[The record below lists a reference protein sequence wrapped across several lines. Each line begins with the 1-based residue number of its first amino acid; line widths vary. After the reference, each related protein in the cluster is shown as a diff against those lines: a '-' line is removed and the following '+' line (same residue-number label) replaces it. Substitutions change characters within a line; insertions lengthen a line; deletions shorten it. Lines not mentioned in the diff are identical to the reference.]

1 MLEFMLPF
9 FLSRSNYFFKII
21 QFLKIMKRDFIS
33 ILDWTSEEI
42 RNNLDFAIELKKQTK
57 QGMCPQLLQSK
68 AYGMFFHKPSLRT
81 RLSFEVGIAQ
91 LGGTS
96 FVLSEQDFK
105 IGERETVS
113 DVARV
118 MSRFVDG
125 ILIRT
130 FSHQMVLD
138 LAQHST
144 VPVVNMLTDFN
155 HPCQVM
161 SDMLTIKEKLGR
173 IDNVRIAYI
182 GDSNNMTI
190 SWLNLAARIPLDLRI
205 ATAPETMPD
214 MKIVNQIQDMGISSI
229 KVTNSP
235 QEAVEGAEVL
245 YTDVW
250 ASMGEKDKISEREQ
264 VLQGFQINSNL
275 LKYAE
280 KDALVLHCLPAER
293 GKEITDE
300 VIESSQSVVFD
311 QAENRLH
318 AQKAILAQL
327 EKWRT
332 V

>member
-1 MLEFMLPF
+1 
-9 FLSRSNYFFKII
+9 
-21 QFLKIMKRDFIS
+21 MKRDFVS

-42 RNNLDFAIELKKQTK
+42 RSNLDFAVELKQQTK
-57 QGMCPQLLQSK
+57 EGKCPQLLQRK
-68 AYGMFFHKPSLRT
+68 TFGLFFHKPSLRT

-91 LGGTS
+91 LGGTAM
-96 FVLSEQDFK
+96 VLSEQDFK

-118 MSRFVDG
+118 MSRYVDG

-130 FSHQMVLD
+130 YSHQMVLD
-138 LAQHST
+138 LAKYST

-173 IDNVRIAYI
+173 IDEVRIAYV
-182 GDSNNMTI
+182 GDSNNMTN
-190 SWLNLAARIPLDLRI
+190 SWLNIAAKIPLDLRI
-205 ATAPETMPD
+205 ATALETLPD
-214 MKIVNQIQDMGISSI
+214 MELVRKIQEIGISTI
-229 KVTNSP
+229 KVTHSA
-235 QEAVEGAEVL
+235 QEAVNGAEVL

-250 ASMGEKDKISEREQ
+250 ASMGEKEKIEERER
-264 VLQGFQINSNL
+264 VLREFQINSSL
-275 LKYAE
+275 LQCAE
-280 KDALVLHCLPAER
+280 KEAFVLHCLPAER
-293 GKEITDE
+293 DKEITDE
-300 VIESSQSVVFD
+300 VIEGSQSVVFD

-327 EKWRT
+327 EKWRH

>member
-1 MLEFMLPF
+1 
-9 FLSRSNYFFKII
+9 
-21 QFLKIMKRDFIS
+21 MKRDFVS

-42 RNNLDFAIELKKQTK
+42 RSNLDFAVELKQQTK
-57 QGMCPQLLQSK
+57 EGKCPQLLQRK
-68 AYGMFFHKPSLRT
+68 TFGLFFHKPSLRT

-91 LGGTS
+91 LGGTAM
-96 FVLSEQDFK
+96 VLSEQDFK

-118 MSRFVDG
+118 MSRYVDG

-130 FSHQMVLD
+130 YSHQMVLD
-138 LAQHST
+138 LAKYST

-173 IDNVRIAYI
+173 IDDVRIAFV
-182 GDSNNMTI
+182 GDSNNMTN
-190 SWLNLAARIPLDLRI
+190 SWLNIAARIPLDLRI
-205 ATAPETMPD
+205 ATAPETLPD
-214 MKIVNQIQDMGISSI
+214 MELVRKIQEIGISTI
-229 KVTNSP
+229 KVTHSAE
-235 QEAVEGAEVL
+235 EAVNGVEVL

-250 ASMGEKDKISEREQ
+250 ASMGEKEKIEERER
-264 VLQGFQINSNL
+264 VLREFQINSSL
-275 LKYAE
+275 LQYAE
-280 KDALVLHCLPAER
+280 KEAFVLHCLPAER
-293 GKEITDE
+293 DKEITDE
-300 VIESSQSVVFD
+300 VIEGSQSVVFD

-327 EKWRT
+327 EKLRH

>member
-1 MLEFMLPF
+1 
-9 FLSRSNYFFKII
+9 
-21 QFLKIMKRDFIS
+21 MKRDFVS

-42 RNNLDFAIELKKQTK
+42 RSNLDFAVELKQQTK
-57 QGMCPQLLQSK
+57 EGKCPQLLQRK
-68 AYGMFFHKPSLRT
+68 TFGLFFHKPSLRT

-91 LGGTS
+91 LGGTTM
-96 FVLSEQDFK
+96 VLSEQDFK

-118 MSRFVDG
+118 MSRYVDG

-130 FSHQMVLD
+130 YSHQMVLD
-138 LAQHST
+138 LAKYST

-173 IDNVRIAYI
+173 IDEVRIAYV
-182 GDSNNMTI
+182 GDSNNMTN
-190 SWLNLAARIPLDLRI
+190 SWLNIAARIPLDLRI
-205 ATAPETMPD
+205 ATAPETLPD
-214 MKIVNQIQDMGISSI
+214 MELVRKIQEIGISTI
-229 KVTNSP
+229 KVTHSAE
-235 QEAVEGAEVL
+235 EAVNGVEVL

-250 ASMGEKDKISEREQ
+250 ASMGEKEKIEERER
-264 VLQGFQINSNL
+264 VLREFQINSSL
-275 LKYAE
+275 LQCAE
-280 KDALVLHCLPAER
+280 KEAFVLHCLPAER
-293 GKEITDE
+293 DKEITDE
-300 VIESSQSVVFD
+300 VIEGSQSVVFD

-327 EKWRT
+327 EKWRH

>member
-1 MLEFMLPF
+1 MK
-9 FLSRSNYFFKII
+9 N
-21 QFLKIMKRDFIS
+21 MKRDFIS
-33 ILDWTSEEI
+33 ILDWTSMEI
-42 RNNLDFAIELKKQTK
+42 RNNIDFAVELKQQTK
-57 QGMCPQLLQSK
+57 ESQCPQLLQRK
-68 AYGMFFHKPSLRT
+68 TYGLFFHKPSLRT

-91 LGGTS
+91 LGGS
-96 FVLSEQDFK
+96 SMVLSEQDFK

-130 FSHQMVLD
+130 YSHQMVLD
-138 LAQHST
+138 LAEHAT

-173 IDNVRIAYI
+173 IDNLRIAYM

-214 MKIVNQIQDMGISSI
+214 MKLINKILELGISNI
-229 KVTNSP
+229 KVTNSAE
-235 QEAVEGAEVL
+235 EAAEGAEVL

-250 ASMGEKDKISEREQ
+250 ASMGEKDKILERER
-264 VLQGFQINSNL
+264 VLKDFQINSKL
-275 LKYAE
+275 LKNAT
-280 KDALVLHCLPAER
+280 KDAIVLHCLPAER

-300 VIESSQSVVFD
+300 VIEGPQSVVFD

-318 AQKAILAQL
+318 AQKAILVQL

>member
-1 MLEFMLPF
+1 M
-9 FLSRSNYFFKII
+9 
-21 QFLKIMKRDFIS
+21 
-33 ILDWTSEEI
+33 
-42 RNNLDFAIELKKQTK
+42 
-57 QGMCPQLLQSK
+57 
-68 AYGMFFHKPSLRT
+68 
-81 RLSFEVGIAQ
+81 
-91 LGGTS
+91 
-96 FVLSEQDFK
+96 
-105 IGERETVS
+105 S

-130 FSHQMVLD
+130 YSHQMVLD
-138 LAQHST
+138 LAEHAT

-155 HPCQVM
+155 HPCQVI

-173 IDNVRIAYI
+173 IDNVRIAYV

-214 MKIVNQIQDMGISSI
+214 MKLVNEIQELGISTI
-229 KVTNSP
+229 KVTNSAE
-235 QEAVEGAEVL
+235 EAADGAEVL

-250 ASMGEKDKISEREQ
+250 ASMGEKDKIAERER
-264 VLQGFQINSNL
+264 VLKDFQINSDL
-275 LKYAE
+275 LKNAE

-300 VIESSQSVVFD
+300 VLEGPQSVVFD

-318 AQKAILAQL
+318 AQKAILVQL

>member
-1 MLEFMLPF
+1 
-9 FLSRSNYFFKII
+9 
-21 QFLKIMKRDFIS
+21 MKRDFIS
-33 ILDWTSEEI
+33 ILDWTSKEI
-42 RNNLDFAIELKKQTK
+42 RDNLDFAAELKQQTK
-57 QGMCPQLLQSK
+57 EGKCPQLLK
-68 AYGMFFHKPSLRT
+68 RKTYGLFFHKPSLRT

-96 FVLSEQDFK
+96 LVLSEQDFK

-118 MSRFVDG
+118 MSRYVDG

-130 FSHQMVLD
+130 FSHQMVLE
-138 LAQHST
+138 LAQHAT

-161 SDMLTIKEKLGR
+161 SDMLTIKENLGH

-205 ATAPETMPD
+205 ATAPETMPY
-214 MKIVNQIQDMGISSI
+214 MKLVSEIQEIGISTI
-229 KVTNSP
+229 KVTNSA

-250 ASMGEKDKISEREQ
+250 ASMGEKDKIAEREL
-264 VLQGFQINSNL
+264 VLKDFQINSSL

-280 KDALVLHCLPAER
+280 KNAIVMHCLPAER

-300 VIESSQSVVFD
+300 VIECAQSVVFD

-318 AQKAILAQL
+318 VQKAILVQL

>member
-1 MLEFMLPF
+1 
-9 FLSRSNYFFKII
+9 
-21 QFLKIMKRDFIS
+21 MKRDFVS

-42 RNNLDFAIELKKQTK
+42 RSNLDFAVELKQQTK
-57 QGMCPQLLQSK
+57 EGKCPQLLQRK
-68 AYGMFFHKPSLRT
+68 TFGLFFHKPSLRT

-96 FVLSEQDFK
+96 MVLSEQDFK

-118 MSRFVDG
+118 MSRYVDG

-130 FSHQMVLD
+130 YSHQMVLD
-138 LAQHST
+138 LAKYST

-173 IDNVRIAYI
+173 IDEVRIAYV
-182 GDSNNMTI
+182 GDSNNMTN
-190 SWLNLAARIPLDLRI
+190 SWLNIAARIPLDLRI
-205 ATAPETMPD
+205 ATAPETLPD
-214 MKIVNQIQDMGISSI
+214 MELVRKIQEIGISTI
-229 KVTNSP
+229 KVTHSAE
-235 QEAVEGAEVL
+235 EAVNGVEVL

-250 ASMGEKDKISEREQ
+250 ASMGEKEKIEERER
-264 VLQGFQINSNL
+264 VLKEFQINSSL
-275 LKYAE
+275 LQYAE
-280 KDALVLHCLPAER
+280 KEAFVLHCLPAER
-293 GKEITDE
+293 DKEITDE
-300 VIESSQSVVFD
+300 VIEGSQSVVFD

-327 EKWRT
+327 EKWRH

>member
-1 MLEFMLPF
+1 
-9 FLSRSNYFFKII
+9 
-21 QFLKIMKRDFIS
+21 MKRDFIS
-33 ILDWTSEEI
+33 ILDWTTEEI
-42 RNNLDFAIELKKQTK
+42 HNNLDFAVELKQQTK
-57 QGMCPQLLQSK
+57 EGMCPQLLERK
-68 AYGMFFHKPSLRT
+68 TYVLFFHKPSLRT

-96 FVLSEQDFK
+96 MVLSEQDFK
-105 IGERETVS
+105 IEERETVS

-118 MSRFVDG
+118 MSRYVDG

-130 FSHQMVLD
+130 FSHQLVLD
-138 LAQHST
+138 LAKHAT
-144 VPVVNMLTDFN
+144 VPIVNMLTDFN

-161 SDMLTIKEKLGR
+161 SDLLTIKEKLGH
-173 IDNVRIAYI
+173 IDNVRIAYV
-182 GDSNNMTI
+182 GDSNNMTN

-205 ATAPETMPD
+205 ATAPETLPD
-214 MKIVNQIQDMGISSI
+214 MKLVSEIKEIGISTI
-229 KVTNSP
+229 KVTHSA
-235 QEAVEGAEVL
+235 QEAVDGAEVL

-250 ASMGEKDKISEREQ
+250 ASMGEKDKLAEREL
-264 VLQGFQINSNL
+264 VLKEFQINSSL

-300 VIESSQSVVFD
+300 VIESTQSVVFD

>member
-1 MLEFMLPF
+1 
-9 FLSRSNYFFKII
+9 
-21 QFLKIMKRDFIS
+21 MKRDFIS

-42 RNNLDFAIELKKQTK
+42 RNNIDLAVELKQQTK
-57 QGMCPQLLQSK
+57 EGHCPQLLQRK
-68 AYGMFFHKPSLRT
+68 TFGLFFHKPSLRT

-91 LGGTS
+91 LGGAS
-96 FVLSEQDFK
+96 MVLSEQDFK

-130 FSHQMVLD
+130 FSHQLVLD
-138 LAQHST
+138 LAEQAT

-173 IDNVRIAYI
+173 IDNVRIAYV

-214 MKIVNQIQDMGISSI
+214 MKLVNEIKELGISTI
-229 KVTNSP
+229 KVTNSAE
-235 QEAVEGAEVL
+235 EAVDGAEAL

-250 ASMGEKDKISEREQ
+250 ASMGEKDKIAERER
-264 VLQGFQINSNL
+264 VLRDFQINSKL

-300 VIESSQSVVFD
+300 VLEGPQSVVFD

-318 AQKAILAQL
+318 AQKAILVQL

>member
-1 MLEFMLPF
+1 
-9 FLSRSNYFFKII
+9 
-21 QFLKIMKRDFIS
+21 MKRDFIS
-33 ILDWTSEEI
+33 ILDWTTEEI
-42 RNNLDFAIELKKQTK
+42 HNNLDFAVELKQQTK
-57 QGMCPQLLQSK
+57 EGMCPQLLERK
-68 AYGMFFHKPSLRT
+68 TYVLFFHKPSLRT

-96 FVLSEQDFK
+96 MVLSEQDFK
-105 IGERETVS
+105 IEERETVS

-118 MSRFVDG
+118 MSRYVDG

-130 FSHQMVLD
+130 FSHQLVLD
-138 LAQHST
+138 LAKHAT
-144 VPVVNMLTDFN
+144 VPIVNMLTDFN

-161 SDMLTIKEKLGR
+161 SDLLTIKEKLGH
-173 IDNVRIAYI
+173 IDNVRIAYV
-182 GDSNNMTI
+182 GDSNNMTN

-205 ATAPETMPD
+205 ATAPETLPD
-214 MKIVNQIQDMGISSI
+214 MKLVSEIREIGISTI
-229 KVTNSP
+229 KVTHSA
-235 QEAVEGAEVL
+235 QEAVDGAEVL

-250 ASMGEKDKISEREQ
+250 ASMGEKDKLAEREL
-264 VLQGFQINSNL
+264 VLKEFQINSSL

-300 VIESSQSVVFD
+300 VIESTQSVVFD

-318 AQKAILAQL
+318 AQKAILVQL
-327 EKWRT
+327 EKWCT

>member
-1 MLEFMLPF
+1 
-9 FLSRSNYFFKII
+9 
-21 QFLKIMKRDFIS
+21 MKRDFIS

-42 RNNLDFAIELKKQTK
+42 RNNIDLAVELKQQTK
-57 QGMCPQLLQSK
+57 EGQCPQLLQRK
-68 AYGMFFHKPSLRT
+68 TFGLFFHKPSLRT

-91 LGGTS
+91 LGGAS
-96 FVLSEQDFK
+96 MVLSEKDFK

-130 FSHQMVLD
+130 FSHQLVLD
-138 LAQHST
+138 LAEHAT

-173 IDNVRIAYI
+173 IDNVRIAYV

-214 MKIVNQIQDMGISSI
+214 MKHVNEIKELGISTI
-229 KVTNSP
+229 KVTNSAK
-235 QEAVEGAEVL
+235 EAVDGAEAL

-250 ASMGEKDKISEREQ
+250 ASMGEKDKIVERER
-264 VLQGFQINSNL
+264 VLRDFQINSNL
-275 LKYAE
+275 LKYAA

-293 GKEITDE
+293 SKEITDE
-300 VIESSQSVVFD
+300 VLEGRQSVVFD

-318 AQKAILAQL
+318 AQKAILVQL

>member
-1 MLEFMLPF
+1 
-9 FLSRSNYFFKII
+9 
-21 QFLKIMKRDFIS
+21 MKRDFIS
-33 ILDWTSEEI
+33 ILDWTTEEI
-42 RNNLDFAIELKKQTK
+42 HNNLDFAVELKQQTK
-57 QGMCPQLLQSK
+57 EGMCPQLLERK
-68 AYGMFFHKPSLRT
+68 TYVLFFHKPSLRT

-96 FVLSEQDFK
+96 MVLSEQDFK

-118 MSRFVDG
+118 MSRYVDG

-130 FSHQMVLD
+130 FSHQLVLD
-138 LAQHST
+138 LAKHAT
-144 VPVVNMLTDFN
+144 VPIVNMLTDFN

-161 SDMLTIKEKLGR
+161 SDLLTIKEKLGH
-173 IDNVRIAYI
+173 IDNVRIAYV
-182 GDSNNMTI
+182 GDSNNMTN

-205 ATAPETMPD
+205 ATAPETLPD
-214 MKIVNQIQDMGISSI
+214 MKLVSEIREIGISTI
-229 KVTNSP
+229 KVTHCA
-235 QEAVEGAEVL
+235 QEAVDGAEVL

-250 ASMGEKDKISEREQ
+250 ASMGEKDKLAEREL
-264 VLQGFQINSNL
+264 VLKEFQINSSL

-300 VIESSQSVVFD
+300 VIESTQSVVFD

-318 AQKAILAQL
+318 AQKAILVQL

>member
-1 MLEFMLPF
+1 
-9 FLSRSNYFFKII
+9 
-21 QFLKIMKRDFIS
+21 MKRDFVS

-42 RNNLDFAIELKKQTK
+42 RSNLDFAVELKQQTK
-57 QGMCPQLLQSK
+57 EGKCPQLLQRK
-68 AYGMFFHKPSLRT
+68 TFGLFFHKPSLRT

-91 LGGTS
+91 LGGTAM
-96 FVLSEQDFK
+96 VLSEQDFK

-118 MSRFVDG
+118 MSRYVDG

-130 FSHQMVLD
+130 YSHQMVLD
-138 LAQHST
+138 LAKYST

-173 IDNVRIAYI
+173 IDEVRIAYV
-182 GDSNNMTI
+182 GDSNNMTN
-190 SWLNLAARIPLDLRI
+190 SWLNIAARIPLDLRI
-205 ATAPETMPD
+205 ATAPETLPD
-214 MKIVNQIQDMGISSI
+214 MELVRKIQEIGISTI
-229 KVTNSP
+229 KVTHSAE
-235 QEAVEGAEVL
+235 EAVNGVEVL

-250 ASMGEKDKISEREQ
+250 ASMGEKEKIEERES
-264 VLQGFQINSNL
+264 VLREFQINSSL
-275 LKYAE
+275 LQCAE
-280 KDALVLHCLPAER
+280 KEALVLHCLPAER
-293 GKEITDE
+293 DKEITHE
-300 VIESSQSVVFD
+300 VIEGSQSVVFD

-327 EKWRT
+327 EKWRH

>member
-1 MLEFMLPF
+1 
-9 FLSRSNYFFKII
+9 
-21 QFLKIMKRDFIS
+21 MKRDFVS

-42 RNNLDFAIELKKQTK
+42 RSNLDFAVELKQQTK
-57 QGMCPQLLQSK
+57 EGKCPQLLQRK
-68 AYGMFFHKPSLRT
+68 TFGLFFHKPSLRT

-91 LGGTS
+91 LGGTAM
-96 FVLSEQDFK
+96 VLSEQDFK

-118 MSRFVDG
+118 MSRYVDG

-130 FSHQMVLD
+130 YSHQMVLD
-138 LAQHST
+138 LAKYST

-173 IDNVRIAYI
+173 IDEVRIAYV
-182 GDSNNMTI
+182 GDSNNMTN
-190 SWLNLAARIPLDLRI
+190 SWLNIAARIPLDLRI
-205 ATAPETMPD
+205 ATAPETLPD
-214 MKIVNQIQDMGISSI
+214 MELVRKIQEIGISTI
-229 KVTNSP
+229 KVTHSAE
-235 QEAVEGAEVL
+235 EAVNGVEVL

-250 ASMGEKDKISEREQ
+250 ASMGEKEKIEEREC
-264 VLQGFQINSNL
+264 VLREFQINSSL
-275 LKYAE
+275 LQCAE
-280 KDALVLHCLPAER
+280 KEAFVLHCLPAER
-293 GKEITDE
+293 DKEITDE
-300 VIESSQSVVFD
+300 VIEGSQSVVFD

-327 EKWRT
+327 EKWRH

>member
-1 MLEFMLPF
+1 
-9 FLSRSNYFFKII
+9 
-21 QFLKIMKRDFIS
+21 MKRDFIS
-33 ILDWTSEEI
+33 ILDWTTEEI
-42 RNNLDFAIELKKQTK
+42 HNNLDFAVELKQQTK
-57 QGMCPQLLQSK
+57 EGMCPQLLERK
-68 AYGMFFHKPSLRT
+68 TYVLFFHKPSLRT

-96 FVLSEQDFK
+96 MVLSEQDFK
-105 IGERETVS
+105 IEERETVS

-118 MSRFVDG
+118 MSRYVDG

-130 FSHQMVLD
+130 FSHQLVLD
-138 LAQHST
+138 LAKHAT
-144 VPVVNMLTDFN
+144 VPIVNMLTDFN

-161 SDMLTIKEKLGR
+161 SDLLTIKEKLGH
-173 IDNVRIAYI
+173 IDNVRIAYV
-182 GDSNNMTI
+182 GDSNNMTN

-205 ATAPETMPD
+205 ATAPETLPD
-214 MKIVNQIQDMGISSI
+214 MKLVSEIREIGISTI
-229 KVTNSP
+229 KVTHCA
-235 QEAVEGAEVL
+235 QEAVDGAEVL

-250 ASMGEKDKISEREQ
+250 ASMGEKEKLAEREL
-264 VLQGFQINSNL
+264 VLKEFQINSSL

-280 KDALVLHCLPAER
+280 KDTLVLHCLPAER
-293 GKEITDE
+293 GKEITNE
-300 VIESSQSVVFD
+300 VIESTQSVVFD

>member
-1 MLEFMLPF
+1 
-9 FLSRSNYFFKII
+9 
-21 QFLKIMKRDFIS
+21 MKRDFIS
-33 ILDWTSEEI
+33 ILDWTTEEI
-42 RNNLDFAIELKKQTK
+42 HNNLDFAAELKQQTK
-57 QGMCPQLLQSK
+57 EGMCPQLLERK
-68 AYGMFFHKPSLRT
+68 TYVLFFHKPSLRT

-96 FVLSEQDFK
+96 MVLSEQDFK

-118 MSRFVDG
+118 MSRYVDG

-130 FSHQMVLD
+130 FSHQMVLE
-138 LAQHST
+138 LAQHAT

-161 SDMLTIKEKLGR
+161 SDMLTIKENLGH

-205 ATAPETMPD
+205 ATTPETMPY
-214 MKIVNQIQDMGISSI
+214 MKLVSEIQEIGISTI
-229 KVTNSP
+229 KVTNSA

-250 ASMGEKDKISEREQ
+250 ASMGEKEKIAEREL
-264 VLQGFQINSNL
+264 VLKDFQINSSL

-280 KDALVLHCLPAER
+280 KNAIVMHCLPAER

-300 VIESSQSVVFD
+300 VIECAQSVVFD

-318 AQKAILAQL
+318 VQKAILVQL

>member
-1 MLEFMLPF
+1 
-9 FLSRSNYFFKII
+9 
-21 QFLKIMKRDFIS
+21 MKRDFIS
-33 ILDWTSEEI
+33 ILDWTSKEI
-42 RNNLDFAIELKKQTK
+42 RNNIDLAVELKQQTK
-57 QGMCPQLLQSK
+57 EGQCPQLLQRK
-68 AYGMFFHKPSLRT
+68 TFGLFFHKPSLRT

-91 LGGTS
+91 LGGAS
-96 FVLSEQDFK
+96 MVLSEKDFK
-105 IGERETVS
+105 IGERETVI

-130 FSHQMVLD
+130 FSHQLVLD
-138 LAQHST
+138 LAQNAT

-173 IDNVRIAYI
+173 INNVRIAYV

-214 MKIVNQIQDMGISSI
+214 MKHVNEIKELGISTI
-229 KVTNSP
+229 KVTNSAK
-235 QEAVEGAEVL
+235 EAVDGAEAL

-250 ASMGEKDKISEREQ
+250 ASMGEKDKIVERER
-264 VLQGFQINSNL
+264 VLRDFQINSNL
-275 LKYAE
+275 LKYAA

-293 GKEITDE
+293 GKEISDE
-300 VIESSQSVVFD
+300 VLEGPQSVVFD

-318 AQKAILAQL
+318 AQKAILVQL

>member
-1 MLEFMLPF
+1 
-9 FLSRSNYFFKII
+9 
-21 QFLKIMKRDFIS
+21 MKRDFIS
-33 ILDWTSEEI
+33 IIDWTSEEI
-42 RNNLDFAIELKKQTK
+42 RNNIDFAFELKQQTK
-57 QGMCPQLLQSK
+57 EGQCPQLLQRK
-68 AYGMFFHKPSLRT
+68 TYGLFFHKPSLRT

-91 LGGTS
+91 LGGS
-96 FVLSEQDFK
+96 SIVLSEQDFK

-130 FSHQMVLD
+130 YSHQMVLD
-138 LAQHST
+138 LAKHAT

-173 IDNVRIAYI
+173 IDNVRIAYV

-214 MKIVNQIQDMGISSI
+214 MKLVNEIQELGISTI
-229 KVTNSP
+229 KVTNSAE
-235 QEAVEGAEVL
+235 EAADGAEVL

-250 ASMGEKDKISEREQ
+250 ASMGEKDKIVERER
-264 VLQGFQINSNL
+264 VLKDFQINPNL
-275 LKYAE
+275 LKNAE

-300 VIESSQSVVFD
+300 VLEGPQSVVFD

-318 AQKAILAQL
+318 AQKAILVQL

>member
-1 MLEFMLPF
+1 
-9 FLSRSNYFFKII
+9 
-21 QFLKIMKRDFIS
+21 MKRDFIS

-42 RNNLDFAIELKKQTK
+42 RNNIDLAVELKQQTK
-57 QGMCPQLLQSK
+57 EGHCPQLLQRK
-68 AYGMFFHKPSLRT
+68 TFGLFFHKPSLRT

-91 LGGTS
+91 LGGAS
-96 FVLSEQDFK
+96 MVLSEKDFK

-130 FSHQMVLD
+130 FSHQLVLD
-138 LAQHST
+138 LAEHAT

-173 IDNVRIAYI
+173 IDNVRIAYV

-214 MKIVNQIQDMGISSI
+214 MKHVNEIKELGISTI
-229 KVTNSP
+229 KVTNSAK
-235 QEAVEGAEVL
+235 EAVDGAEAL

-250 ASMGEKDKISEREQ
+250 ASMGEKDKIAERER
-264 VLQGFQINSNL
+264 VLRDFQINSNL
-275 LKYAE
+275 LKYAA

-300 VIESSQSVVFD
+300 VLEGPQSVVFD

-332 V
+332 F

>member
-1 MLEFMLPF
+1 
-9 FLSRSNYFFKII
+9 
-21 QFLKIMKRDFIS
+21 MKRDFIS

-42 RNNLDFAIELKKQTK
+42 RNNIDLAVELKQQTK
-57 QGMCPQLLQSK
+57 EGQCPQLLQSK
-68 AYGMFFHKPSLRT
+68 TFGLFFHKPSLRT
-81 RLSFEVGIAQ
+81 RLSFEVGIVQ
-91 LGGTS
+91 LGGAS
-96 FVLSEQDFK
+96 MVLSEKDFK

-130 FSHQMVLD
+130 FSHQLVLD
-138 LAQHST
+138 LAEHAT

-173 IDNVRIAYI
+173 IDNVRIAYV

-214 MKIVNQIQDMGISSI
+214 MKHVNEIKELGISTI
-229 KVTNSP
+229 KVTNSAK
-235 QEAVEGAEVL
+235 EAVDGAEAL

-250 ASMGEKDKISEREQ
+250 ASMGEKDKIAERER
-264 VLQGFQINSNL
+264 VLRDFQINSNL
-275 LKYAE
+275 LKYAA

-293 GKEITDE
+293 GKEISDE
-300 VIESSQSVVFD
+300 VLEGPQSVVFD

-318 AQKAILAQL
+318 AQKAILVQL

>member
-1 MLEFMLPF
+1 
-9 FLSRSNYFFKII
+9 
-21 QFLKIMKRDFIS
+21 RDFIS

-42 RNNLDFAIELKKQTK
+42 RNNIDFAVELKKQTK
-57 QGMCPQLLQSK
+57 EGQCPQLLQRK
-68 AYGMFFHKPSLRT
+68 TYGLFFHKPSLRT
-81 RLSFEVGIAQ
+81 RLSFEVGITQ
-91 LGGTS
+91 LGGS
-96 FVLSEQDFK
+96 SIVLSEQDFK

-130 FSHQMVLD
+130 YSHQMEH
-138 LAQHST
+138 AT

-173 IDNVRIAYI
+173 IDNVRIAYV

-214 MKIVNQIQDMGISSI
+214 MKLVKEIQELGISTI

-235 QEAVEGAEVL
+235 EEAADGAEIL

-250 ASMGEKDKISEREQ
+250 ASMGEKDKIAERER
-264 VLQGFQINSNL
+264 VLKDFQINSNL
-275 LKYAE
+275 LKNAE

-300 VIESSQSVVFD
+300 VLEGPQSVVFD

-318 AQKAILAQL
+318 AQKAILVQL